1 MRHRRFAPSFSRRI
15 HGRLRGSLF
24 ETGHRR
30 RFGERRACREGE
42 GGGGDVG
49 TQGRKGSSLRYE
61 QVEGRRA
68 VLEALR
74 GKREAYELL
83 VAEGMQP
90 AKILDEIMAAA
101 RTRRVDVTSL
111 PRREIDRLASS
122 ENHQGVILRV
132 EPYRYSTFK
141 RVYQELEKKKNPFLV
156 LLDGVTDPR
165 NLGNVA
171 RTCEAAGVDA
181 LILPRSRAAPV
192 TPAVFHSSSGAVENL
207 AIVTVPNLASVMRE
221 LKKLGLWVVGADARA
236 ERTCFESDLTGPL
249 ALVMGSEGEGL
260 HRLVRESCD
269 TLVRVPMLGKISS
282 LNVSAAAAI
291 IIYEALRQREKL

>member
-1 MRHRRFAPSFSRRI
+1 M
-15 HGRLRGSLF
+15 
-24 ETGHRR
+24 
-30 RFGERRACREGE
+30 
-42 GGGGDVG
+42 
-49 TQGRKGSSLRYE
+49 
-61 QVEGRRA
+61 
-68 VLEALR
+68 LEALR
-74 GKREAYELL
+74 GRRAVYELL

-90 AKILDEIMAAA
+90 ARILDEIMAAA
-101 RTRRVDVTSL
+101 RARRVSVATL
-111 PRREIDRLASS
+111 PRREIDRLAVS

-132 EPYRYSTFK
+132 EPYRYATFK
-141 RVYQELEKKKNPFLV
+141 SVYQDLEKKKDPLVV

-171 RTCEAAGVDA
+171 RTCEAAAVDA
-181 LILPRSRAAPV
+181 VILPRSRAAPV

-207 AIVTVPNLASVMRE
+207 TIATVPNLASVLRE

-260 HRLVRESCD
+260 RRLVRETCD
-269 TLVRVPMLGKISS
+269 ALVRVPMFGKISS

-291 IIYEALRQREKL
+291 IIYEALRQRTALRGEGGVRP

>member
-1 MRHRRFAPSFSRRI
+1 M
-15 HGRLRGSLF
+15 
-24 ETGHRR
+24 
-30 RFGERRACREGE
+30 
-42 GGGGDVG
+42 
-49 TQGRKGSSLRYE
+49 RYE

-74 GKREAYELL
+74 GRREAYELL
-83 VAEGMQP
+83 VAEGMRP
-90 AKILDEIMAAA
+90 AKILDDIVAAA
-101 RTRRVDVTSL
+101 RARRLGITTL
-111 PRREIDRLASS
+111 PRREIDRLAASD
-122 ENHQGVILRV
+122 NHQGVILRV
-132 EPYRYSTFK
+132 EPYRYSTFR
-141 RVYQELEKKKNPFLV
+141 RVCQDLERKADSFVV

-181 LILPRSRAAPV
+181 LILPRSRAAPI

-207 AIVTVPNLASVMRE
+207 TIATVPNLVSVMRE

-269 TLVRVPMLGKISS
+269 ALVSVPMFGKVSS

-291 IIYEALRQREKL
+291 IIYEALRQRKGLCGERG

>member
-1 MRHRRFAPSFSRRI
+1 M
-15 HGRLRGSLF
+15 
-24 ETGHRR
+24 
-30 RFGERRACREGE
+30 
-42 GGGGDVG
+42 
-49 TQGRKGSSLRYE
+49 RYE

-74 GKREAYELL
+74 GRRAAYELL
-83 VAEGMQP
+83 MAEGMQP
-90 AKILDEIMAAA
+90 ARILDEILAAA
-101 RTRRVDVTSL
+101 RARRLDVTTL
-111 PRREIDRLASS
+111 PRREIDRLAASD
-122 ENHQGVILRV
+122 NHQGVILRV

-141 RVYQELEKKKNPFLV
+141 KIYQELEKKRDAFVV

-171 RTCEAAGVDA
+171 RTCEAAGIDA

-207 AIVTVPNLASVMRE
+207 IIATVPNLVSVMRE

-236 ERTCFESDLTGPL
+236 EQTCYESDLTGPL

-260 HRLVRESCD
+260 HRLVRENCD
-269 TLVRVPMLGKISS
+269 ALVCVPMFGKVGS

-291 IIYEALRQREKL
+291 VIYEALRQRKGL